1 MKILLN
7 NIIQF
12 NDNHNEI
19 EKRNTKQNGKK
30 KL

>member
-12 NDNHNEI
+12 NDNYNEI